1 MNKVY
6 VLVLEHE
13 TRSVDNNEKFT
24 DIIHICNDE
33 DLAVEY
39 ANDYVNDAIHD
50 SLREEH
56 KGFVWVERQECYGKG
71 KYYNKEELYSGCCF
85 LAYGNHDTD
94 SIIESYS
101 ITMEEHDLKED

>member
-1 MNKVY
+1 MKKVY
-6 VLVLEHE
+6 VLISEHE
-13 TRSVDNNEKFT
+13 IGDKKFT
-24 DIIHICNDE
+24 DIVHICMDE

-39 ANDYVNDAIHD
+39 ANSYVNDAIHD

-56 KGFVWVERQECYGKG
+56 KGFVWVERQEG
-71 KYYNKEELYSGCCF
+71 KYYSKEELYRGCCY
-85 LAYGNHDTD
+85 LAYGDHDTD

>member
-1 MNKVY
+1 MKKVY

-13 TRSVDNNEKFT
+13 IGHEKFI
-24 DIIHICNDE
+24 DILHICNDE

-39 ANDYVNDAIHD
+39 ANSYVNGAIHD

-56 KGFVWVERQECYGKG
+56 KGFVWVERQEG
-71 KYYNKEELYSGCCF
+71 KYYSKDELYRGCCF
-85 LAYGNHDTD
+85 LAYGDHNTD

-101 ITMEEHDLKED
+101 ITMEECELRED

>member
-1 MNKVY
+1 MKKVY
-6 VLVLEHE
+6 VLILEHE
-13 TRSVDNNEKFT
+13 TGNEKFT

-56 KGFVWVERQECYGKG
+56 EGFVWVERQEG
-71 KYYNKEELYSGCCF
+71 KYYNKEELYRGCCF
-85 LAYGNHDTD
+85 LAYGSHETD

-101 ITMEEHDLKED
+101 ITMEEHELKED

>member
-1 MNKVY
+1 MKKVY

-13 TRSVDNNEKFT
+13 IERIKFT
-24 DIIHICNDE
+24 DILHICTDE

-39 ANDYVNDAIHD
+39 ANSYVNDAIHD

-56 KGFVWVERQECYGKG
+56 RGFVWVERQEG
-71 KYYNKEELYSGCCF
+71 KYYNKEELYRGCCF
-85 LAYGNHDTD
+85 LAYGDHDTD

>member
-6 VLVLEHE
+6 VLILEHE
-13 TRSVDNNEKFT
+13 TGDEKFT
-24 DIIHICNDE
+24 DILHICNDE

-39 ANDYVNDAIHD
+39 ANSYVNNAIHD

-56 KGFVWVERQECYGKG
+56 NGFVWVERQEG
-71 KYYNKEELYSGCCF
+71 KYYNKEELYRGCCF
-85 LAYGNHDTD
+85 LAYGCHVTD

-101 ITMEEHDLKED
+101 ITMEAHDLKED

>member
-1 MNKVY
+1 MKKVY

-13 TRSVDNNEKFT
+13 IRDKKFT
-24 DIIHICNDE
+24 DIVHICTDE

-39 ANDYVNDAIHD
+39 ANSYVNDAIHD

-56 KGFVWVERQECYGKG
+56 KGFVWVERQEG
-71 KYYNKEELYSGCCF
+71 KYYSKEELYRGCCF
-85 LAYGNHDTD
+85 LAYGDHNTD

-101 ITMEEHDLKED
+101 ITIEEQDLKED

>member
-1 MNKVY
+1 MKKVY

-13 TRSVDNNEKFT
+13 IRDKKFT
-24 DIIHICNDE
+24 DIVHICTDE

-39 ANDYVNDAIHD
+39 ANSYVNDAIHD

-56 KGFVWVERQECYGKG
+56 KGFVWVERQEG
-71 KYYNKEELYSGCCF
+71 KYYSKEELYRGCCF
-85 LAYGNHDTD
+85 LAYGDHNTD

>member
-1 MNKVY
+1 MKKVY

-13 TRSVDNNEKFT
+13 IRDKKFT
-24 DIIHICNDE
+24 DIVHICTDE

-39 ANDYVNDAIHD
+39 ANSFVNDSIHM
-50 SLREEH
+50 SLCEEH
-56 KGFVWVERQECYGKG
+56 TGFVWVERNEG
-71 KYYNKEELYSGCCF
+71 KYYNKEELYRGCCY
-85 LAYGNHDTD
+85 LAYGDHDTD

>member
-1 MNKVY
+1 MKKVY

-13 TRSVDNNEKFT
+13 VGGKTFT
-24 DIIHICNDE
+24 DIVHICTDE

-39 ANDYVNDAIHD
+39 ANSYVNDAIHD
-50 SLREEH
+50 SLHEEH
-56 KGFVWVERQECYGKG
+56 EGFVWVERQEG
-71 KYYNKEELYSGCCF
+71 KYYNKEELYRGCCF
-85 LAYGNHDTD
+85 LAYGDHKTD